1 MAAVTSGDRSAA
13 AASAPS
19 AGSASS
25 AESTSSAEPTSSAES
40 APAGR
45 ALALLR
51 GRTGE
56 VGAAAAAVALLA
68 VMVLTSWYGVAG
80 VPDPSY
86 ARPAVSTVES
96 GWDGLSD
103 VRWVIVATAV
113 AAVGSLLLHASQREH
128 GVETDTGRVVAV
140 LGSLSA
146 VLLAYR
152 VLVSL
157 PGGGKVLDQKLG
169 GLIGLALALAIAWGG
184 WETIREQRAR
194 AAAGGTTRAR
204 RRRRRIDRAAAEP
217 TADGRDLAGQAP
229 DGPGGEPSDPGH
241 RLLRSR

>member
-1 MAAVTSGDRSAA
+1 MLT
-13 AASAPS
+13 
-19 AGSASS
+19 
-25 AESTSSAEPTSSAES
+25 
-40 APAGR
+40 
-45 ALALLR
+45 LLR
-51 GRTGE
+51 GRAGE
-56 VGAAAAAVALLA
+56 VGAAIAAVALLA

-113 AAVGSLLLHASQREH
+113 AAVGSLLLHATQREH
-128 GVETDTGRVVAV
+128 GVETDTGRVVAA

-146 VLLAYR
+146 ALLAYR

-169 GLIGLALALAIAWGG
+169 ALIGLALALAIAWGG
-184 WETIREQRAR
+184 WETIGEQRTR
-194 AAAGGTTRAR
+194 AAAGGVTRAR
-204 RRRRRIDRAAAEP
+204 RRRRRADRAEAAP
-217 TADGRDLAGQAP
+217 TVDGRDLGARDL
-229 DGPGGEPSDPGH
+229 DGPRGEASDPGH
-241 RLLRSR
+241 TLLRSR